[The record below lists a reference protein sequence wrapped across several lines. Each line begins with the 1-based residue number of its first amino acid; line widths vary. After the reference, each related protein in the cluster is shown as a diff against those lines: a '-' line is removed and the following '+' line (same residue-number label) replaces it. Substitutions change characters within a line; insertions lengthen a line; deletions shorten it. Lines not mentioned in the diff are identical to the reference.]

1 MRRYFDQIKSE
12 NPQLI
17 LEFYDH
23 CLALSNDFEK
33 ADQYENREYY
43 GKIVEFNKLL
53 EEMIHILPI
62 SGIQLSLFEDLEQ
75 EDKKDYLTVN
85 DDFTYTKPKGF
96 RFIEGVYKE
105 ANSFKDLYIEILNE
119 LYDKDPALFQSIE
132 NKSRFNGVKKPYFA
146 KEKSKLHKPV
156 KIGQIYAETH
166 FNTNQ
171 IRNMLIRL
179 LKLFDLEENEL
190 KIYIRLDHKRK
201 YRYYG

>member
-1 MRRYFDQIKSE
+1 
-12 NPQLI
+12 
-17 LEFYDH
+17 
-23 CLALSNDFEK
+23 
-33 ADQYENREYY
+33 
-43 GKIVEFNKLL
+43 
-53 EEMIHILPI
+53 MIHILPI